1 MDIDRQLLDEALRT
15 LGEVLD
21 ARGQTYEIVA
31 IGGSSLMLLG
41 LIGRP
46 TRDLDALALVDDGAY
61 VSAEPLPSPLVDA
74 VASVGRALGLSEDW
88 LNPGPTELLRL
99 GLPQGFEDR
108 VERRR
113 YGGLTVQVAGR
124 LDQICFKLYAAV
136 DQGLES
142 KHAADLRMLGP
153 APEELMNAA
162 RWTRTHDPSDGYRE
176 MLLRTLIA
184 LGVEADD
191 ADV

>member
-1 MDIDRQLLDEALRT
+1 MDIDRQLLDEALKT

-41 LIGRP
+41 LISRP

-113 YGGLTVQVAGR
+113 YGGLAVQVAGR

-176 MLLRTLIA
+176 MLLKTLIA

>member
-1 MDIDRQLLDEALRT
+1 MDIDRQLLDEALKT
-15 LGEVLD
+15 LGEVLG

-41 LIGRP
+41 LISRP

-113 YGGLTVQVAGR
+113 YGGLAVQVAGR

>member
-1 MDIDRQLLDEALRT
+1 MDIDRQLLDEALKT

-41 LIGRP
+41 LISRP

-113 YGGLTVQVAGR
+113 YGGLAVQVAGR

>member
-1 MDIDRQLLDEALRT
+1 MDIDRQLLDEALKT
-15 LGEVLD
+15 LGEV
-21 ARGQTYEIVA
+21 
-31 IGGSSLMLLG
+31 SS
-41 LIGRP
+41 I
-46 TRDLDALALVDDGAY
+46 
-61 VSAEPLPSPLVDA
+61 
-74 VASVGRALGLSEDW
+74 
-88 LNPGPTELLRL
+88 PGPELLRL
-99 GLPQGFEDR
+99 GLPEGFEDR

-142 KHAADLRMLGP
+142 KHAADLRRLEP

>member
-1 MDIDRQLLDEALRT
+1 
-15 LGEVLD
+15 
-21 ARGQTYEIVA
+21 
-31 IGGSSLMLLG
+31 
-41 LIGRP
+41 
-46 TRDLDALALVDDGAY
+46 
-61 VSAEPLPSPLVDA
+61 
-74 VASVGRALGLSEDW
+74 
-88 LNPGPTELLRL
+88 
-99 GLPQGFEDR
+99 
-108 VERRR
+108 
-113 YGGLTVQVAGR
+113 VQVAGR

-142 KHAADLRMLGP
+142 KHATDLRMLGP

-176 MLLRTLIA
+176 MLLKTLIA

>member
-1 MDIDRQLLDEALRT
+1 MDIDRQLLEEALKT

-153 APEELMNAA
+153 APDELMNAA
-162 RWTRTHDPSDGYRE
+162 RWTRTHDPSDGFRE